1 MIFRARQ
8 FSFVFPRPAL
18 VMGILNV
25 TPDSFSDAGQNFEVA
40 RAVARGEELAAEGA
54 DLLDVGGEST
64 RPGAVPVSEAE
75 EMRRVLPVIEALA
88 ARVAIPL
95 SIDTMKP
102 AVARAAVAAGADGL
116 LIEVHPDPARALSD
130 GAQSLTFAEF
140 KDLMS
145 GVRAVAAAIGR
156 SVAGPV
162 G

>member
-1 MIFRARQ
+1 M
-8 FSFVFPRPAL
+8 
-18 VMGILNV
+18 
-25 TPDSFSDAGQNFEVA
+25 
-40 RAVARGEELAAEGA
+40 AAEYVVAHGNHQVA
-54 DLLDVGGEST
+54 LCERGIRTFETMT
-64 RPGAVPVSEAE
+64 RNTFDINAIPMLKQLSH
-75 EMRRVLPVIEALA
+75 LPVFADPSHGVGVRHGIA
-88 ARVAIPL
+88 
-95 SIDTMKP
+95 